1 MRPLLSCLLLLAAAC
16 ATSPAPASSSK
27 ASEPSLP
34 AMEPPASPPPGA
46 KWIRQADKL
55 MAEKQYGQALAL
67 YQQAWDAGDQRE
79 NVAYSA
85 ACATALLGRKS
96 EAMAWLEK
104 SVELGFRDAAWMKQ
118 DSDLSS
124 LHAEPAFSAL
134 VARLPTLPEPKKNEG
149 ANPELVRIGEEDQQD
164 RRGSGSGPLDWKT
177 VSERDRQRRERVNE
191 LLAAGA
197 AKTGADYLAAALV
210 FQHGNTLEDFAR
222 ARELAAEAARKGHP
236 AGLWLTA
243 AAWDRWLMTAG
254 KPQRF
259 GTQYQLDEATK
270 QMRLYPVDPTVTDA
284 ERERWGFP
292 PLAEIP
298 QTLE

>member
-1 MRPLLSCLLLLAAAC
+1 MRPLLSCLLLLLAAC
-16 ATSPAPASSSK
+16 ATTPAPSSSMPAN

-34 AMEPPASPPPGA
+34 FMEPPASPPPGA
-46 KWIRQADKL
+46 KSIRRADKL
-55 MAEKQYGQALAL
+55 MAEKQYEQALAL
-67 YQQAWDAGDQRE
+67 YQQAWDSGDQKE

-96 EAMAWLEK
+96 EALAWLEK
-104 SVELGFRDAAWMKQ
+104 SVELGFRDVAWMKQ
-118 DSDLSS
+118 DSDLASI
-124 LHAEPAFSAL
+124 HEEPAFNAL
-134 VARLPTLPEPKKNEG
+134 VARIPTLPAPKKNEG
-149 ANPELVRIGEEDQQD
+149 SNPELVQIGEEDQQD
-164 RRGSGSGPLDWKT
+164 RRGPIDWKI

-197 AKTGADYLAAALV
+197 AKTGADYLAAAFV
-210 FQHGNTLEDFAR
+210 FQHGTQLEDFAK

-243 AAWDRWLMTAG
+243 AAWDRWLMMAG

-259 GTQYQLDEATK
+259 GTQYKLDEATK
-270 QMRLYPVDPTVTDA
+270 QMRLYPVDPSVTDA

-298 QTLE
+298 QTME